1 MTIEKKLNGTEL
13 EMSLSGRMDTSTAPQ
28 FEEELKAS
36 ISGVNKLIL
45 NFENLEYISS
55 AGLRVILAAQKIMNK
70 QGEMIIR
77 NVNEVIS
84 EVFEITGFLDILTIE
99 S

>member
-1 MTIEKKLNGTEL
+1 MTIEKKVNGTEL
-13 EMSLSGRMDTSTAPQ
+13 EMILTGRMDTSTAPQ
-28 FEEELKAS
+28 FERELKS
-36 ISGVNKLIL
+36 NVSGVGKLIL

-55 AGLRVILAAQKIMNK
+55 AGLRVILSAQKIMNK

-84 EVFEITGFLDILTIE
+84 EVFEITGFMDILTIE
-99 S
+99 

>member
-13 EMSLSGRMDTSTAPQ
+13 EMILTGRMDTNTAPQ
-28 FEEELKAS
+28 FETELKNNV
-36 ISGVNKLIL
+36 SGVEKLIL

-55 AGLRVILAAQKIMNK
+55 AGLRVILSAQKMMNK

-84 EVFEITGFLDILTIE
+84 EVFEITGFMDILTVE
-99 S
+99 